1 MYNWS
6 VDTTKLKQNI
16 NKFEVFVLEQRIN
29 FGLNDQK
36 LSLKSLKKYWHQL
49 KIDPQKRAYLEK
61 IVWPQS

>member
-49 KIDPQKRAYLEK
+49 KIDPQKRA
-61 IVWPQS
+61 